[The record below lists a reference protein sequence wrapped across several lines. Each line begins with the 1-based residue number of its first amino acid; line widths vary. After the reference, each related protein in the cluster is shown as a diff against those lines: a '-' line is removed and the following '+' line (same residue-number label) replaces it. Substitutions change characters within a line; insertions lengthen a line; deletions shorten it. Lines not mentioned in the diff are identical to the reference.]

1 MNVDGMNTLSCMKSH
16 KDIKGDIRIFPL
28 PHLKVVKDLV
38 ADLSALYRQYE
49 SIEPWLKTKESK
61 SQKNENP
68 REDTFE
74 VDMDT
79 CGNKVLDILNKIK
92 NEIDSSLTYR
102 RSCAH
107 GVCGSCA
114 MNVDGVNT
122 LSCLKSHKEISGDL
136 RIYPL
141 PHLKVIKDLVADL
154 NTLYKQYESIEPWL
168 KVKKNQSQKNQIIQS
183 KESRNKLDGLYEC
196 IMCACCS
203 TSCPSYW
210 WNGEKYLG
218 PAVLLQAYRWISDS
232 RDEEKKERLEMVADK
247 LKLYRCHT
255 IMNCTSSCPKGLN
268 PAKAIGSIKKMLAT
282 S

>member
-1 MNVDGMNTLSCMKSH
+1 MVQFNLPPNSKILKGKYF
-16 KDIKGDIRIFPL
+16 KDKNGSLNIKIVHI
-28 PHLKVVKDLV
+28 
-38 ADLSALYRQYE
+38 YRWDPDE
-49 SIEPWLKTKESK
+49 
-61 SQKNENP
+61 NENP
-68 REDTFE
+68 REDTYE
-74 VDMDT
+74 VNLDT

-122 LSCLKSHKEISGDL
+122 LSCMKSHKDIKGDI

-154 NTLYKQYESIEPWL
+154 NVLYKQYESIEPWL
-168 KVKKNQSQKNQIIQS
+168 KIKNHKSKKSEIKQS
-183 KESRNKLDGLYEC
+183 KENREKLDGLYEC

-203 TSCPSYW
+203 TACPSYW

-232 RDEEKKERLEMVADK
+232 RDEEKKERLKMVADK

-255 IMNCTSSCPKGLN
+255 IMNCTHACPKGLN
-268 PAKAIGSIKKMLAT
+268 PAKAISSIKKMLAT